1 MGCHTRDSVLSGLS
15 LDTAHLT
22 IEVEYACLFQMKS
35 IKRIGII
42 GNGAVGML
50 MASLFEPDYTV
61 TLYGRVNETSTVTI
75 ERTGV
80 TNGTA
85 QVRLYPVTSLVDT
98 EQDVFF
104 VTTKAHHVEVA
115 TERLSGEVPV
125 FICSN
130 GIAHLD
136 FARRRGFHL
145 GVVEHG
151 VSRDGNRLQHSGL
164 GRIRIGS
171 LGSLEAM
178 SFIASP
184 LDVVWEADI
193 EQVVTEKLFANAI
206 INPITAL
213 CRVENGAVASSP
225 YRDIAKAIYA
235 ELSVLFDRHVPYTY
249 IETIIEKTAHNR
261 SSMLR
266 DIEAGRQTEVD
277 AILTPLLKRADE
289 RGITLTVIP
298 VLQKLILGASAS
310 C

>member
-1 MGCHTRDSVLSGLS
+1 
-15 LDTAHLT
+15 
-22 IEVEYACLFQMKS
+22 MKP

-50 MASLFEPDYTV
+50 MASLFGPDYTV
-61 TLYGRVNETSTVTI
+61 TLYGRVDEASTVTI
-75 ERTGV
+75 DRTGV
-80 TNGTA
+80 TSGTA
-85 QVRLYPVTSLVDT
+85 DVRLVPVSTLDET

-104 VTTKAHHVEVA
+104 VTTKAHQVEVA
-115 TERLSGEVPV
+115 TARLSGEVPV

-136 FARRRGFHL
+136 YARERGFHL

-151 VSRDGNRLQHSGL
+151 VSREGNRLHHTGL

-171 LGSLEAM
+171 LDSLEAM
-178 SFIASP
+178 SFSASP
-184 LDVVWEADI
+184 LAVVWEADI

-213 CRVENGAVASSP
+213 CRVENGAVAVP
-225 YRDIAKAIYA
+225 PCRDVATAIYE
-235 ELSVLFDRHVPYTY
+235 ELTTLFDRHVPYTY
-249 IETIIEKTAHNR
+249 IDTIIDKTAHNR

-289 RGITLTVIP
+289 RGVTLTVIP
-298 VLQKLILGASAS
+298 VMQKLILGASVS

>member
-1 MGCHTRDSVLSGLS
+1 
-15 LDTAHLT
+15 
-22 IEVEYACLFQMKS
+22 MKP
-35 IKRIGII
+35 IKRIGIV

-61 TLYGRVNETSTVTI
+61 TLYGRVDEATTVTI
-75 ERTGV
+75 DRTGV
-80 TNGTA
+80 TEGRA
-85 QVRLYPVTSLVDT
+85 VVRLCPVTTLVET
-98 EQDVFF
+98 EQDIFF
-104 VTTKAHHVEVA
+104 VTTKAHQVEAA
-115 TERLSGEVPV
+115 TERLSGDVPV

-136 FARRRGFHL
+136 YARTKGFHL

-151 VSRDGNRLQHSGL
+151 VSRDGDRLHHTGL

-171 LGSLEAM
+171 LDSLEAM
-178 SFIASP
+178 SFRASP
-184 LDVVWEADI
+184 LAVVWEADI

-213 CRVENGAVASSP
+213 CRVENGAVALSP
-225 YRDIAKAIYA
+225 CREVATAIYE
-235 ELSVLFDRHVPYTY
+235 ELSTLFDRHVPYTY
-249 IETIIEKTAHNR
+249 IDTIIDKTAHNR

-266 DIEAGRQTEVD
+266 DIEVGRQTEVD

-289 RGITLTVIP
+289 RGVTLTVIP
-298 VLQKLILGASAS
+298 VMQKLILGASVS

>member
-1 MGCHTRDSVLSGLS
+1 
-15 LDTAHLT
+15 
-22 IEVEYACLFQMKS
+22 MKP

-61 TLYGRVNETSTVTI
+61 TLYGRVDEASTVTI

-80 TNGTA
+80 TDGTSI
-85 QVRLYPVTSLVDT
+85 VRLCPVATLVET

-104 VTTKAHHVEVA
+104 VTTKAHQVEAA
-115 TERLSGEVPV
+115 TERLSGDVPV

-136 FARRRGFHL
+136 HARTKGFHL

-151 VSRDGNRLQHSGL
+151 VSRDGKRIHHTGL

-171 LGSLEAM
+171 FEPVEGIR
-178 SFIASP
+178 FTASP

-213 CRVENGAVASSP
+213 CRVENGAVAMP
-225 YRDIAKAIYA
+225 PCRDIATAIYK
-235 ELSVLFDRHVPYTY
+235 ELTTLFDRHVPYTY
-249 IETIIEKTAHNR
+249 IETIIAKTAHNR

-298 VLQKLILGASAS
+298 VLQKLILGASVS

>member
-1 MGCHTRDSVLSGLS
+1 
-15 LDTAHLT
+15 
-22 IEVEYACLFQMKS
+22 MKP

-61 TLYGRVNETSTVTI
+61 TLYGRVDNGSNVTI
-75 ERTGV
+75 EHTGA
-80 TNGTA
+80 TNGTV
-85 QVRLYPVTSLVDT
+85 QVRLEPVTTLIET

-104 VTTKAHHVEVA
+104 VTTKAHQVEAA
-115 TERLSGEVPV
+115 TRRLSGDVPV

-136 FARRRGFHL
+136 YARTRGFHL

-151 VSRDGNRLQHSGL
+151 VSRDGNQLHHTGL

-171 LGSLEAM
+171 LDAVEAM

-184 LDVVWEADI
+184 LDIVWETDI

-213 CRVENGAVASSP
+213 CRVENGAVALP
-225 YRDIAKAIYA
+225 PCRDIAEAVYA
-235 ELSVLFDRHVPYTY
+235 ELSTLFDRHVPYTY
-249 IETIIEKTAHNR
+249 VETIIEKTGHNR

-289 RGITLTVIP
+289 RGIALEVIP
-298 VLQKLILGASAS
+298 VLQKLILGASVS

>member
-1 MGCHTRDSVLSGLS
+1 
-15 LDTAHLT
+15 
-22 IEVEYACLFQMKS
+22 MKP

-61 TLYGRVNETSTVTI
+61 TLYGRVDEASTVTI

-80 TNGTA
+80 TQGTV
-85 QVRLYPVTSLVDT
+85 QVRLCPVTKVIET

-104 VTTKAHHVEVA
+104 VTTKAHQVEAA
-115 TERLSGEVPV
+115 TERLSGDVPV

-136 FARRRGFHL
+136 YARTKGFHL

-151 VSRDGNRLQHSGL
+151 VSRDGHRLQHTGL

-171 LGSLEAM
+171 LGSLEEM
-178 SFIASP
+178 SFNASP
-184 LDVVWEADI
+184 LTVVWETDI

-213 CRVENGAVASSP
+213 CRVENGAVAVPP
-225 YRDIAKAIYA
+225 YRDIATALYE
-235 ELSVLFDRHVPYTY
+235 ELTMLFDRHVPYTY
-249 IETIIEKTAHNR
+249 IDTIIDKTAHNR

-289 RGITLTVIP
+289 RGVTLTVIP
-298 VLQKLILGASAS
+298 VMQKLILGASVS